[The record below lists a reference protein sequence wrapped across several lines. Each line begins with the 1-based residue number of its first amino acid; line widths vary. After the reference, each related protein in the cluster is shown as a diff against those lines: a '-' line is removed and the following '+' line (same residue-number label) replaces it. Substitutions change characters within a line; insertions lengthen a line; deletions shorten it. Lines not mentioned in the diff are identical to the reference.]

1 MRKEIPMILT
11 VLAGLFVIVAKY
23 LFAVDQLGWF
33 TTANRMYQVMY
44 AMFFL
49 LGVVS
54 LTIVHGK
61 NIQRRRSK
69 WIYSLIL
76 LICMYG
82 YGILTIQQTVEGPQ
96 ANWIYNNIL
105 NPTDATIFALLAFF
119 ITSAAYRA
127 FRVRTREATVL
138 MITAVIVMLGVAPIG
153 DTLIHGWNN
162 VARWFM
168 DVPNSSAMRGI
179 ALGAY
184 LGSFAV
190 ALRILLGL
198 ERAHLGGA
206 GQ

>member
-1 MRKEIPMILT
+1 MRKEVPMVLT
-11 VLAGLFVIVAKY
+11 ILAGLFVIVAKY
-23 LFAVDQLGWF
+23 SFAVDQLGWF
-33 TTANRMYQVMY
+33 TIGNRWFQIVY

-61 NIQRRRSK
+61 NVQRRRSK
-69 WIYSLIL
+69 WAYSLIL

-82 YGILTIQQTVEGPQ
+82 YAAVTLEQTVDGPQ
-96 ANWIYNNIL
+96 ANWVFQNIL

-127 FRVRTREATVL
+127 FRIRTREATVL
-138 MITAVIVMLGVAPIG
+138 MIVAIILMLGTAPIG
-153 DTLIHGWNN
+153 DTIIPGWGS
-162 VARWFM
+162 VAHWFL

-179 ALGAY
+179 QIGASLG
-184 LGSFAV
+184 GFAV
-190 ALRILLGL
+190 ALRILFGL

-206 GQ
+206 N

>member
-1 MRKEIPMILT
+1 MRKEVPMVLT

-23 LFAVDQLGWF
+23 LHAVDQLGWF
-33 TTANRMYQVMY
+33 TVGNRWFQIVY

-61 NIQRRRSK
+61 NVQRRRSK
-69 WIYSLIL
+69 WVYSLIL

-82 YGILTIQQTVEGPQ
+82 YGILTLEQTVDGPE
-96 ANWIYNNIL
+96 ANWIYNNIIV
-105 NPTDATIFALLAFF
+105 PSDSTVFALLAFF

-127 FRVRTREATVL
+127 FRIRTREATVL
-138 MITAVIVMLGVAPIG
+138 MITSVILMMGTAPIG
-153 DTLIHGWNN
+153 DTIIPGWGTL
-162 VARWFM
+162 AHWLM

-179 ALGAY
+179 QIGAY
-184 LGSFAV
+184 LGGFAV
-190 ALRILLGL
+190 ALRILFGL

-206 GQ
+206 S

>member
-11 VLAGLFVIVAKY
+11 VIAGLFAIAAKY
-23 LFAVDQLGWF
+23 LHALDQLGWL
-33 TTANRMYQVMY
+33 TTASRMFQVMY

-54 LTIVHGK
+54 LTIVHWK
-61 NIQRRRSK
+61 NFQRRRAK

-82 YGILTIQQTVEGPQ
+82 YGILTIWQTVDGPQ

-138 MITAVIVMLGVAPIG
+138 MLTSVIVMLGVAPIG
-153 DTLIHGWNN
+153 DTIIHGWNG

-168 DVPNSSAMRGI
+168 DVPNSSAIRGI
-179 ALGAY
+179 TLGAY

-198 ERAHLGGA
+198 ERAHLGGVN
-206 GQ
+206 Q

>member
-1 MRKEIPMILT
+1 MRKEFPMILT
-11 VLAGLFVIVAKY
+11 VIAGLFAIAAKY
-23 LFAVDQLGWF
+23 LHSLDQLGWL
-33 TTANRMYQVMY
+33 TTANRMWQVMY

-54 LTIVHGK
+54 LTIVHWK

-69 WIYSLIL
+69 WIYSVIL

-82 YGILTIQQTVEGPQ
+82 YAILTIQQTVDGPQ

-138 MITAVIVMLGVAPIG
+138 MITSVIVMLGVAPIG
-153 DTLIHGWNN
+153 DSIIGGWND

-179 ALGAY
+179 QLGAY

-198 ERAHLGGA
+198 ERAHLGGVN
-206 GQ
+206 Q